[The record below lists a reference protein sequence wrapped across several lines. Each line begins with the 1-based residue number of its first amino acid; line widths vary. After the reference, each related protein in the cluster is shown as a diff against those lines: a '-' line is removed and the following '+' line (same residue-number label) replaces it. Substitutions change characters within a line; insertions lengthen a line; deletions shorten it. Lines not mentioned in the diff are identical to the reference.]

1 MLIAARGCRAHRT
14 AIPEGYACLAAHNN
28 PQLVQVSHAE
38 TQRPASPYR
47 EQRRG
52 NASIPDSEAIGFR
65 ARIGQRHGDSAD
77 FVTLNAPGL
86 SGFLIFVAMLGR
98 LHRWGSMGMEERR
111 KFPRT
116 EINEPAFVSS
126 GGSVMRCTLLNIS
139 AEGCAIEVAE
149 PAFVPS
155 RFRLVMANDSSIVR
169 ECQIAWIQQNR
180 IGLAFVEAPQAAMHA
195 AAKPVP
201 A

>member
-1 MLIAARGCRAHRT
+1 
-14 AIPEGYACLAAHNN
+14 
-28 PQLVQVSHAE
+28 
-38 TQRPASPYR
+38 
-47 EQRRG
+47 
-52 NASIPDSEAIGFR
+52 
-65 ARIGQRHGDSAD
+65 
-77 FVTLNAPGL
+77 
-86 SGFLIFVAMLGR
+86 
-98 LHRWGSMGMEERR
+98 MGMEERR

-126 GGSVMRCTLLNIS
+126 GGSVMRCTVLNIS
-139 AEGCAIEVAE
+139 AEGCAIEVTE

-180 IGLAFVEAPQAAMHA
+180 IGLAFVEAPQAAVHA